1 MSINDPYLARE
12 QVRARQAELEAGR
25 LARRTA
31 LAHRLQR
38 RADRL
43 ARRADRASEQA
54 DRAVS
59 QARLALARAL

>member
-12 QVRARQAELEAGR
+12 QFRARQAELEAGR

-31 LAHRLQR
+31 VAHRLQR

-43 ARRADRASEQA
+43 A
-54 DRAVS
+54 
-59 QARLALARAL
+59 

>member
-1 MSINDPYLARE
+1 MSIHEPYLA
-12 QVRARQAELEAGR
+12 QAQFRARQQEIEAGR
-25 LARRTA
+25 LARRAA

-43 ARRADRASEQA
+43 ARRAERASQQA

-59 QARLALARAL
+59 QARLAVARAL

>member
-12 QVRARQAELEAGR
+12 QFRARQAELEASR

-31 LAHRLQR
+31 VAHRLQR

-43 ARRADRASEQA
+43 SRRAQRASQQA

-59 QARLALARAL
+59 QARLAVARAL